1 MCLKT
6 KLLITP
12 ACLREMTLFHDFYL
26 LRIFRTKL
34 FQTDITELYFGGKN
48 SDPTLF
54 QGQLV
59 QNRNLVQDSHL

>member
-12 ACLREMTLFHDFYL
+12 ACLKAMTLFHDFYL

-34 FQTDITELYFGGKN
+34 FQTDITEFYFDGKN
-48 SDPTLF
+48 SVPTLF
-54 QGQLV
+54 QGLLV
-59 QNRNLVQDSHL
+59 QNRNLVQDSH